1 MKYLLLWL
9 FFLPASLIAQTHTI
23 SGYVKDAA
31 TGEVLIGANVYDLK
45 TLQGT
50 ASNRYGFF
58 SLTLPADSVF
68 LRVSFV
74 GYHPFNRVILLHE
87 DMEMNVELQPANEL
101 EELVIH
107 GEAVEKIE
115 ERSQM
120 SSINL
125 PIRQIKSIPAFL
137 GEVDVLKAVQLLP
150 GVQSGNEGSS
160 GIFVRGGSPDQNL
173 ILLDGVPVYNVS
185 HLFGFFSVFNA
196 DAINNVELIKGGFPA
211 RYGGR
216 LSSVL
221 DITMK
226 EGNRK
231 KFSGSGSIGVVASKL
246 TLEGPLVKDKGS
258 FIVSGRRTYLDLLAR
273 PFIKR
278 SIDGN
283 AGYYFYDFN
292 VKANCKL
299 GARDRLYLSG
309 YFGLDDFYF
318 KNTDT
323 YVSNGEVLK
332 DSYGAG
338 LDWGNRT
345 AVLRWNHQFAPKLF
359 SNLTLNYSRYQFNT
373 RVEVSEESLV
383 NGQLDKSDFL
393 LRYFSGISDWGATY
407 TLDFIPRP
415 SHYLKFGGSAV
426 YHTFKPGTVQLKIEN
441 GQNVID
447 TSLNNSFTEA
457 FEYRLFIEDD
467 WRISEL
473 LKVNA
478 GVHLSSFYV
487 DREWFYSIEP
497 RLSLRFMIADGL
509 SLKASYSR
517 MNQYIHLLTNSGI
530 GLPTDLW
537 VPATPRVIPEQSWQV
552 ATGLAKSMKHGIEL
566 SVEAYYKS
574 MNNII
579 EYREGANFL
588 LNSGWESQVVSGR
601 GWSYGGEFFLQK
613 KSGKTTGWI
622 AYTLSW
628 TYRQFEDL
636 NFGKRFPFKYDRR
649 HDISITIAHRLNE
662 SWQLAATWVYGT
674 GNAIS
679 LPLAV
684 YKGSSGIDGG
694 GSYGL
699 PVYYYPERNN
709 YRMRPYHRLDLGAN
723 YSKKTSWGQWGLNIG
738 AYNVYN
744 RKNPFFIY
752 EGLDELSGKRAFK
765 QVSLFPIIPSIALNF
780 EF

>member
-1 MKYLLLWL
+1 MKYLLLC
-9 FFLPASLIAQTHTI
+9 FFLFPLALFAQTHTI
-23 SGYVKDAA
+23 SGYVKDAE

-45 TLQGT
+45 TLEGT

-58 SLTLPADSVF
+58 SLTLPSDSVF

-74 GYHPFNRVILLHE
+74 GYRPFTRTFLLLG
-87 DMEMNVELQPANEL
+87 DMEINVELQPASEL
-101 EELVIH
+101 EEVVIR
-107 GEAVEKIE
+107 GDAIEKIE

-120 SSINL
+120 SSIHL

-226 EGNRK
+226 EGNQK
-231 KFSGSGSIGVVASKL
+231 KFSGSGSVGVVASKL
-246 TLEGPLVKDKGS
+246 TLEGPIVKDKGS

-292 VKANCKL
+292 VKANYRI
-299 GARDRLYLSG
+299 GARDRIYLSG

-323 YVSNGEVLK
+323 YESNGNTLR

-345 AVLRWNHQFAPKLF
+345 GVLRWNHQFAPKLF

-383 NGQLDKSDFL
+383 NGQVDRSAFL
-393 LRYFSGISDWGATY
+393 LRYFSGIRDWGASY
-407 TLDFIPRP
+407 TFDFIPRP

-426 YHTFKPGTVQLKIEN
+426 YHTFKPGTVQLQIEN
-441 GQNVID
+441 GQNEID
-447 TSLNNSFTEA
+447 TSLNNSFTDA
-457 FEYRLFIEDD
+457 FEYRLFFEDD
-467 WRISEL
+467 WRISDL

-478 GVHLSSFYV
+478 GVHLSAFYV
-487 DREWFYSIEP
+487 DREWFSSVEP
-497 RLSLRFMIADGL
+497 RISMRYMIADGL
-509 SLKASYSR
+509 SLKGSYSR

-537 VPATPRVIPEQSWQV
+537 VPATSRVIPEQSWQL

-574 MNNII
+574 MKNII

-588 LNSGWESQVVSGR
+588 LNEGWESQVVRGR
-601 GWSYGGEFFLQK
+601 GWSYGAELFLQK

-649 HDISITIAHRLNE
+649 HDVSVTIAHRLNE
-662 SWQLAATWVYGT
+662 RWELAATWVYGT

-679 LPLAV
+679 LPVAV
-684 YKGSSGIDGG
+684 YKGDAGLFAGS
-694 GSYGL
+694 SYGL

-709 YRMRPYHRLDLGAN
+709 YRMRAYHRLDIGAN
-723 YSKKTSWGQWGLNIG
+723 YSKKTSWGQWGLNLG
-738 AYNVYN
+738 AYNAYN
-744 RKNPFFIY
+744 RRNPFFIY
-752 EGLDELSGKRAFK
+752 QGLDEFSGERAFK
-765 QVSLFPIIPSIALNF
+765 QVSLFPVIPSLALNF